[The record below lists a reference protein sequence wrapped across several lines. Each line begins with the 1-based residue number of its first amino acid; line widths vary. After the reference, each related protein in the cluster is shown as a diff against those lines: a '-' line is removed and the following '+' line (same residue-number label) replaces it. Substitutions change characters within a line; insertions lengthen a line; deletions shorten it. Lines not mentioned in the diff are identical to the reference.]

1 MKRSGN
7 ARQSREAY
15 QCFGPSAAF
24 AARSSSDI
32 VESGVYELRIAS
44 RVVAKSGS
52 DGNSR
57 VLLSHKRTMQKDEV
71 TE

>member
-1 MKRSGN
+1 MGTQDKVEKHTN
-7 ARQSREAY
+7 ALAL
-15 QCFGPSAAF
+15 AAF

-32 VESGVYELRIAS
+32 VEGGVYELRIAS

-57 VLLSHKRTMQKDEV
+57 GLTCLAFSQTDHAKG
-71 TE
+71 